1 MDSEQ
6 ESEGRRDSDATLDE
20 SEIGSSKSSEYSQS
34 ISSSSSGS
42 SSDDYIQVDPKI
54 VFNSVPSGVE
64 SSKSHSD
71 AKLISQS
78 DTCHQ
83 LEESSK
89 TSTSSTSQ
97 VSDVTHESAFP
108 TMSPTQSPSI
118 QVMERQ
124 AVFDPNR
131 IPSSVFGSKDSSSKE
146 WSSASNESL
155 FSIHTAGNGS
165 PARDDIVM
173 TDGDFKRSKKRDNSC
188 AALDKYEEINKSGKP
203 TRFRQPLPAAKG
215 RECKEKIHE
224 KGRNVNAVNNLLP
237 AGSDEPT
244 KRVVRFREEIKVG
257 DIRNHSA
264 ALGLSDGNKG
274 FRDSCTAVCHSDGNG
289 TSSVFPIK
297 KKSSWWSCCCSCSS
311 GSCCSSWPSCSLK
324 CSGCSCKWLSC
335 SGCSCKWL
343 SCSGFS
349 FKWLSCSSFS
359 CKWLSCSGCSCK
371 WPSCSGC
378 SCKWPSCSGCS
389 CKWPSCSG
397 CSCKWPSCAGC
408 SCKWP
413 SMPVG
418 CCKWP
423 CSHGGCCKWP
433 SCQCKCFTSL
443 RCCS

>member
-34 ISSSSSGS
+34 ISSSSSGT

-54 VFNSVPSGVE
+54 VFNSVPSGVA

-131 IPSSVFGSKDSSSKE
+131 IPSSVVGSKDSSSKE
-146 WSSASNESL
+146 WSTASNESL

-188 AALDKYEEINKSGKP
+188 AALDKYEEINKSGEP

-224 KGRNVNAVNNLLP
+224 KGRNVNAVNNLFA

-264 ALGLSDGNKG
+264 AVGLSDGNKG
-274 FRDSCTAVCHSDGNG
+274 FRDSCTAVRHSDGNG
-289 TSSVFPIK
+289 MSSVFP
-297 KKSSWWSCCCSCSS
+297 
-311 GSCCSSWPSCSLK
+311 
-324 CSGCSCKWLSC
+324 
-335 SGCSCKWL
+335 
-343 SCSGFS
+343 
-349 FKWLSCSSFS
+349 
-359 CKWLSCSGCSCK
+359 
-371 WPSCSGC
+371 
-378 SCKWPSCSGCS
+378 
-389 CKWPSCSG
+389 
-397 CSCKWPSCAGC
+397 
-408 SCKWP
+408 
-413 SMPVG
+413 M
-418 CCKWP
+418 
-423 CSHGGCCKWP
+423 
-433 SCQCKCFTSL
+433 
-443 RCCS
+443 